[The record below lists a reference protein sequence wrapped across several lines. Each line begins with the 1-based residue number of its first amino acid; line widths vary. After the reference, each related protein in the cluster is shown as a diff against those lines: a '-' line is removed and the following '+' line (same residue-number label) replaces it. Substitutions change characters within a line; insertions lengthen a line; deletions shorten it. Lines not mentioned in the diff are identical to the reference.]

1 MTCTSCQ
8 SCFIFCGYSCAKE
21 SKCPHPHWAL
31 MTAERRISK
40 WWNTRHTLQRATEHG
55 RRVSKLSENGVATL
69 NSGHGNSCWEDDMW
83 VAWWKW
89 GSWARSPRC
98 SRKETNGG
106 ECDGSWGTQKWGDE
120 VRQMGEASSRGEIN
134 HGGLGESPAGILS
147 FHWKRHKIS
156 IMHFEQVRGMIHL
169 AFRKLIRWLSWEE
182 DKRKIRKSRDTREA
196 IEIK

>member
-31 MTAERRISK
+31 MPAERRISK

-69 NSGHGNSCWEDDMW
+69 NSGQGNSCWEDDMW

-89 GSWARSPRC
+89 GSWAEGNQWRRVWW
-98 SRKETNGG
+98 KWEK
-106 ECDGSWGTQKWGDE
+106 DTQKWGDE
-120 VRQMGEASSRGEIN
+120 VRQMGEASRGEIN

-147 FHWKRHKIS
+147 FHWKRHKMS
-156 IMHFEQVRGMIHL
+156 ILRFEQVRGMTHS

-182 DKRKIRKSRDTREA
+182 DERKTRKSRDTREA
-196 IEIK
+196 TEIKQARGD